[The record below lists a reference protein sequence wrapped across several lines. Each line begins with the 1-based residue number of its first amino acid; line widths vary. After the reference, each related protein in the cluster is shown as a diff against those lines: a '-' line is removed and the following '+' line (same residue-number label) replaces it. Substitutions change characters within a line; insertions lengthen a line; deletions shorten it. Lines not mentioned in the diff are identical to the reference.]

1 MKRITSTTLALALA
15 LLMVISAFSPAAAA
29 PPAPTDRADVNA
41 PAVPGQFL
49 IKFKPGTTRSTRTAV
64 VQAEGGQFYD
74 WLADLDIDAV
84 EFPAFRGNANPNA
97 TTQLLN
103 RLKRNPNV
111 EFVDPNYIFTISY
124 VPNEPALSSNQ
135 YAWNTIQAY
144 SAWDTTHG
152 AAGTVIAIVDT
163 GIQRSHPDLDGKIVA
178 GYDYVQG
185 DAAPDDGNGHGT
197 HVAGSAAAETNNNTG
212 GAGTCP
218 NCKLMPVRV
227 LDDNGSGTL
236 DNVAKGITY
245 AANNGAKVINLSLG
259 GPGSSTLQSA
269 VDNASNKGAFL
280 ACAAGNSNTS
290 STSSAYPA
298 AYSNCFAVAST
309 DSADAR

>member
-15 LLMVISAFSPAAAA
+15 LLLVIPAFSPAAAA
-29 PPAPTDRADVNA
+29 PPAPTERADVNA

-259 GPGSSTLQSA
+259 GPGSSTFRAQLTTLQIRVSFWPA
-269 VDNASNKGAFL
+269 RPATATRAARAAPTPRLTATAS
-280 ACAAGNSNTS
+280 
-290 STSSAYPA
+290 
-298 AYSNCFAVAST
+298 
-309 DSADAR
+309 R